1 MFQGNLKNSQ
11 MYPLCTLIY
20 IICDIGVAKIYRSSI
35 PSMKSEKPSPDSHL
49 DDSVV
54 LLKERLGSA
63 YLVTKTRL
71 GQ

>member
-1 MFQGNLKNSQ
+1 MFQGNLKILSI
-11 MYPLCTLIY
+11 YPSFSFY
-20 IICDIGVAKIYRSSI
+20 YYSSRVLYI
-35 PSMKSEKPSPDSHL
+35 PSLKSEKPSPDSHL